1 MSENNQK
8 KKKRGRKPKN
18 IIQPTQ
24 NISNDIKI
32 NDNIIIHIKKNET
45 EKESN
50 EIIPGY
56 LKVDDNQYKDFKHSE
71 LSCWNCTHVI
81 SNRIQYIPLKYSN
94 NIFYTY
100 GNFCSNTCCLRF
112 IIDNFKSNE
121 LWEKYGLFKFYNQQI
136 YNKDIN
142 FTIPPNRLSLKKF
155 GGNLEI
161 DEYININTNYIELHN
176 PLIIPIKSKINHDE
190 NYTIK
195 NKSELKLYRKPK
207 KGKTIFDEMNIT
219 K

>member
-1 MSENNQK
+1 MSEKKQK
-8 KKKRGRKPKN
+8 GKKRGRKPKN

-24 NISNDIKI
+24 NITNDIKI

-45 EKESN
+45 EKEEN

-56 LKVDDNQYKDFKHSE
+56 LKVDNNHYTNFKHNE
-71 LSCWNCTHVI
+71 LNCWNCTYLI
-81 SNRIQYIPLKYSN
+81 ESGIQYIPLKYDN

-100 GNFCSNTCCLRF
+100 GNFCSNTCCIRY

-121 LWEKYGLFKFYNQQI
+121 LWEKYGLFKFYNRII

-142 FTIPPNRLSLKKF
+142 FAIPPDRLSLKKF
-155 GGNLEI
+155 GGDLEI
-161 DEYININTNYIELHN
+161 DEYRGINNNYIQLNN
-176 PLIIPIKSKINHDE
+176 PLIIPIKNKTKHKD

-207 KGKTIFDEMNIT
+207 KEKTIFDEMNI
-219 K
+219 KL